1 MVMHA
6 LDRKLLRGLWRMRGQ
21 VLAIGLIM
29 ASGIGVLVMGL
40 ATVEALDETA
50 RAYYERYRFGQIFA
64 NVKRAPQRVVAQIA
78 AIPGVQTVET
88 RIVQGA
94 IVDIAGFDEP
104 VVARLVSVPT
114 VGSAHLNMLA
124 LRAGRLPRPHA
135 SAEVLISEPF
145 AQAHRLG
152 VGMSHTDAEPS

>member
-1 MVMHA
+1 MVVHA

-40 ATVEALDETA
+40 TTVEALDETA

-78 AIPGVQTVET
+78 TIPGVQTVET
-88 RIVQGA
+88 RIVQLYG
-94 IVDIAGFDEP
+94 DRKS
-104 VVARLVSVPT
+104 VV
-114 VGSAHLNMLA
+114 
-124 LRAGRLPRPHA
+124 
-135 SAEVLISEPF
+135 
-145 AQAHRLG
+145 
-152 VGMSHTDAEPS
+152 